1 MNINRQYITKI
12 NFTDK
17 NNVARIK
24 YIVIHYC
31 CYPSILPE
39 N

>member
-17 NNVARIK
+17 NSTARIK
-24 YIVIHYC
+24 YIVIHYFGGLWC
-31 CYPSILPE
+31 
-39 N
+39 